1 MKSLEQTQKE
11 QLNNLDVKL
20 TGQVDKLEQEVKEEF
35 TQLDEKIVGQGN
47 TTSKKIEDLANMF
60 EGELKDKFT
69 KINEKLDE
77 NFKTLNLGI
86 ENKFKDINQ
95 KLDENVNNLEEKIRT
110 LLDRIKKGEDDFS
123 SKLKIF
129 TEEIE
134 VKEEVLRDM
143 LKKFEADNIEFKN
156 SLKPVLGT
164 LKSQQDL
171 VKITLDVQKKQIH
184 DSAKEWI
191 NDEIKLACKNKEREI
206 LMNLWIDEMKEIID
220 NLDKL
225 KEIHP
230 KELKLHINEISSTI
244 GSFKQK
250 YIK

>member
-1 MKSLEQTQKE
+1 
-11 QLNNLDVKL
+11 VK
-20 TGQVDKLEQEVKEEF
+20 DEF

-47 TTSKKIEDLANMF
+47 TTNKKIEDLANMF
-60 EGELKDKFT
+60 EGELKDKF
-69 KINEKLDE
+69 ININKKLEE
-77 NFKTLNLGI
+77 NFKTLNLEM

-95 KLDENVNNLEEKIRT
+95 KLNENVNILEEKIGS
-110 LLDRIKKGEDDFS
+110 LLDRIKTVEEDFS
-123 SKLKIF
+123 TKLKIF
-129 TEEIE
+129 TEK
-134 VKEEVLRDM
+134 VDTKEEVLRDM

-156 SLKPVLGT
+156 NLKPVLET

-225 KEIHP
+225 KDMHP

>member
-1 MKSLEQTQKE
+1 MK
-11 QLNNLDVKL
+11 D
-20 TGQVDKLEQEVKEEF
+20 EF
-35 TQLDEKIVGQGN
+35 TQLDEKILGQGN
-47 TTSKKIEDLANMF
+47 TANKKIEDLANMF

-69 KINEKLDE
+69 NINKKLDE
-77 NFKTLNLGI
+77 NFKTLNLEL

-95 KLDENVNNLEEKIRT
+95 KLNENVNNLEEKIRS
-110 LLDRIKKGEDDFS
+110 LLDRIKKGEEDFS

-129 TEEIE
+129 NEE
-134 VKEEVLRDM
+134 VDTKEEVLRDM

-156 SLKPVLGT
+156 NLKPVLGT

-184 DSAKEWI
+184 DSAKVWI

-206 LMNLWIDEMKEIID
+206 LINLWIDEMKEIID

-230 KELKLHINEISSTI
+230 KELKLHINEISSAI
-244 GSFKQK
+244 GSFKKK